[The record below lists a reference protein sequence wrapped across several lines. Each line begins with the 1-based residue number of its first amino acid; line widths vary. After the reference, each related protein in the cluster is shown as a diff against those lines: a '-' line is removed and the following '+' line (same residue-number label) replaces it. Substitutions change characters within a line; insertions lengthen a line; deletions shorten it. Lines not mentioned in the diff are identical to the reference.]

1 MRTFA
6 LKLIVSTALLAS
18 ASAAFSHGD
27 EAHTA
32 KTGPVKIEQ
41 KDWGIAGNAKAV
53 KRTIAISMSDAMRFT
68 PNKITVKLGE
78 TVKLTVKNDGAMAHE
93 FVIGTTQEN
102 EEHAA
107 MMVKFPN
114 MEHNEPYMLHV
125 APSKSGEIIWTFNKT
140 GQFDFACLIAG
151 HYQAGMRGTITV
163 SAK

>member
-1 MRTFA
+1 MRLFA
-6 LKLIVSTALLAS
+6 LKLIACTAILVSAGAV
-18 ASAAFSHGD
+18 FSHGD
-27 EAHTA
+27 EAHAA
-32 KTGPVKIEQ
+32 KTGPVKMEQ
-41 KDWGIAGNAKAV
+41 KDWGIAGTAKAV

-68 PNKITVKLGE
+68 PNHIDIKRGE
-78 TVKLTVKNDGAMAHE
+78 TVKFTVKNDGTVVHE

-114 MEHNEPYMLHV
+114 MKHAEPYMLHV
-125 APSKSGEIIWTFNKT
+125 APSKSGEMIWTFNKT